1 VQAYLSD
8 HDPHLIVSGS
18 DDSFV
23 RVWDMRDRSGTIRQ
37 AQGVL
42 VGEFGRC
49 LLGTL
54 VRNCNRALHVTLH
67 LSRALQ
73 VFQAVHWH
81 VVTQNL
87 QGFGLIKLNVQALM
101 QHCVVVATCP

>member
-1 VQAYLSD
+1 MQAYLSD

-42 VGEFGRC
+42 LGEFGRC

-54 VRNCNRALHVTLH
+54 VRNYNRALHVTLH
-67 LSRALQ
+67 LSRVAGLPSSAL
-73 VFQAVHWH
+73 ACGH
-81 VVTQNL
+81 TEL
-87 QGFGLIKLNVQALM
+87 AGFGLIKLNVQALM